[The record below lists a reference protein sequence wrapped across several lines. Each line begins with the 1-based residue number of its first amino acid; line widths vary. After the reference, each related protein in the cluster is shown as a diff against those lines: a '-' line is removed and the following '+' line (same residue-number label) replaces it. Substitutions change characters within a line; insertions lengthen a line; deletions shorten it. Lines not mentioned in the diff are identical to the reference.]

1 MSTPSVSTLRRH
13 AASQGFRLWKVP
25 DGSALDWEYGPYTL
39 TNTASNDVAL
49 RGVGLDD
56 LADFLVDEERG
67 HGASDRSKRCQG
79 AA

>member
-1 MSTPSVSTLRRH
+1 MSTSSLPTLRRH
-13 AASQGFRLWKVP
+13 PASRGFPLWKVP

-39 TNTASNDVAL
+39 TSAASNEVAL

-67 HGASDRSKRCQG
+67 HGASDQTRRCQG

>member
-1 MSTPSVSTLRRH
+1 MSTLSLTTLRRH
-13 AASQGFRLWKVP
+13 AAGRGYRLWKVP
-25 DGSALDWEYGPYTL
+25 DGSALNWDYGPYTL
-39 TNTASNDVAL
+39 TSTASNEVTL

-67 HGASDRSKRCQG
+67 HGARDQTRRCRG